1 MKNLIKRIDKNIFNI
16 FFAKLI
22 SKYSFFSLYNSNDY
36 FDGTTV
42 MKYKILDSLELN
54 QHFEKYGSDKGHVNN
69 TTRSWPPHNFADIYS
84 FLFGSRRY
92 EIKKVF
98 EMGIGTNDLSLSSN
112 MGSYGPSGASLRTW
126 REYFPNALIVGAD
139 IDRSILFQEERIQT
153 YYVDQ
158 LDKDSIGELWQL
170 IGGGN
175 FDIMIDDGLHTVE
188 AAINLFACSI
198 HFLKNNGTYIIED
211 VTTQRLGGLMEY
223 FNTKPFKTALFSA
236 HRANYNVGDNMLL
249 VIQKA

>member
-1 MKNLIKRIDKNIFNI
+1 MKNLIKRIDKNVFNN

-92 EIKKVF
+92 EIKK
-98 EMGIGTNDLSLSSN
+98 
-112 MGSYGPSGASLRTW
+112 Y
-126 REYFPNALIVGAD
+126 
-139 IDRSILFQEERIQT
+139 
-153 YYVDQ
+153 
-158 LDKDSIGELWQL
+158 
-170 IGGGN
+170 
-175 FDIMIDDGLHTVE
+175 
-188 AAINLFACSI
+188 
-198 HFLKNNGTYIIED
+198 LKW
-211 VTTQRLGGLMEY
+211 VSGLMTYRCRQTWAVMGQVE
-223 FNTKPFKTALFSA
+223 
-236 HRANYNVGDNMLL
+236 L
-249 VIQKA
+249 V